1 MELWI
6 KSQNKET
13 LAKVTDL
20 FVEEGKSFRDIYD
33 GYDISNNTYRF
44 GRYKTEKRA
53 LEVLNEISK
62 LVEKVVYH
70 TQVSNEVIFYQMPE
84 EKDNASSK

>member
-1 MELWI
+1 MELWVR
-6 KSQNKET
+6 SQNKET

-20 FVEEGKSFRDIYD
+20 YVEEGKSFNDIYD

-44 GRYKTEKRA
+44 GRYKTIERA
-53 LEVLNEISK
+53 KEVLNDIQHKMIS
-62 LVEKVVYH
+62 LSDSMNRQLYVY
-70 TQVSNEVIFYQMPE
+70 EMPE